1 MAQFTNSDKQEHGQN
16 AKNTMEEILKKCEDF
31 SYIKKTIKDYR
42 CGYKGFSGSQF
53 YCNFLI
59 VFQDDTKWIIKITT
73 SFRSDRIKG
82 NQWDSFNIKEID
94 PSISKSVLV
103 YPDDLPESEK
113 EKFIVHKLK
122 IVNHQH
128 FSSIDDIVGQNE
140 LFELI
145 ENYAYKD
152 LKLGSRRGK
161 AGNNFEDYIA
171 NILSYQQNLEKW
183 NTNNPKLVGMQYN
196 FFEKILVKFEIE
208 KKEVVRIEATS
219 DKKEIGRLSSG
230 GNAKTDIIVTCQKR
244 DGNSEIFTISCK
256 KTQKD
261 EVAVGEYKSDDYAD
275 VLDAENEKLRNLLY
289 TFQDNPTL
297 SDFGKENG
305 EKLEREIKPYL
316 RKLIRFVIGGYGGK
330 NQDPLQC
337 ADYILIGDGEDIF
350 IHTLEEYTD
359 LLLKYERNFGTP
371 FSWTYESGR
380 RGKCIKLK
388 VKVIK

>member
-1 MAQFTNSDKQEHGQN
+1 MAQFSNSDKQEHGQN
-16 AKNTMEEILKKCEDF
+16 AQSTMEELLRKCEEF
-31 SYIKKTIKDYR
+31 SYIKETIKDYR
-42 CGYKGFSGSQF
+42 CGYEGFSGSQF

-59 VFQDDTKWIIKITT
+59 VFQDDSKWIIKITT

-103 YPDDLPESEK
+103 YPDDLPETEK

-122 IVNHQH
+122 ILNHLH

-152 LKLGSRRGK
+152 LKPGSRRGK
-161 AGNNFEDYIA
+161 AGNKFEDYIA
-171 NILSYQQNLEKW
+171 NILSYQQNLDKW
-183 NTNNPKLVGMQYN
+183 NTENPKLVGMQYN
-196 FFEKILVKFEIE
+196 FFEKIFTKFGIKRNEFVK
-208 KKEVVRIEATS
+208 IEATS
-219 DKKEIGRLSSG
+219 DKKAIGRLSSG
-230 GNAKTDIIVTCQKR
+230 GNVKTDIIVTCYK
-244 DGNSEIFTISCK
+244 DDETVENFTISCK

-261 EVAVGEYKSDDYAD
+261 EVAVGEYKADDYAD
-275 VLDAENEKLRNLLY
+275 VLDSENKELRNLLY
-289 TFQDNPTL
+289 IFQDNPTL
-297 SDFGKENG
+297 GNFGKENG
-305 EKLEREIKPYL
+305 EKLEKEIKPYL
-316 RKLIRFVIGGYGGK
+316 QKLIKFVIGGYGGK
-330 NQDPLQC
+330 NQNPLHC

-359 LLLKYERNFGTP
+359 LLLRYKRNFGTP

-388 VKVIK
+388 AKVIK